1 MALLLWVNL
10 SMGGP
15 WAQQEPELKLPT
27 DFSAYTVGRNHG
39 RVGIFDQ
46 DFGVWDNVDLGTTAA
61 LFLLGV
67 PNAHAKVQAIQS
79 TTFDVAFD
87 VAWAGYDLEKH
98 QDVPGGYLT
107 VVPLGWTA
115 SWVASPKFSLHF
127 GSAWLLAT
135 ARGQVSLDQ
144 LGEGLAVAVGA
155 DLSDELANSLE
166 DGGGLYAG
174 AHLNLSQLRVAADY
188 RVNRRDSIVLQT
200 NTFLL
205 LSGDLSGGYVT
216 EDETV
221 QVGASAHLEKPLT
234 DQLQGVVTLS
244 WQFAWER
251 WYLRVGL
258 PVPTQTIPLLWIPQ
272 AFEFYWTF

>member
-1 MALLLWVNL
+1 MWWLAVLEIAAA
-10 SMGGP
+10 GD
-15 WAQQEPELKLPT
+15 WARQEVEPKLPT

-39 RVGIFDQ
+39 RLGLFDQ
-46 DFGVWDNVDLGTTAA
+46 DFGLWDNVDVGTTALA
-61 LFLLGV
+61 FVLGV
-67 PNAHAKVQAIQS
+67 PNAHTKIQAIQS
-79 TTFDVAFD
+79 PAFD
-87 VAWAGYDLEKH
+87 IAVDAAWAGYDLEKNLG
-98 QDVPGGYLT
+98 VPGGYLT

-127 GSAWLLAT
+127 GSAWLLAS
-135 ARGQVSLDQ
+135 ARGEVSLDQ

-155 DLSDELANSLE
+155 DLSKELASSL
-166 DGGGLYAG
+166 DDAGGLYAG
-174 AHLNLSQLRVAADY
+174 ADLTLSQFRLAADY
-188 RVNRRDSIVLQT
+188 RINRRDSVVLQS

-205 LSGDLSGGYVT
+205 LTGNISGGYAS

-221 QVGASAHLEKPLT
+221 EVGASAHIEKPLT

-258 PVPTQTIPLLWIPQ
+258 PVPTRTIPLLWIPQ
-272 AFEFYWTF
+272 AVEFYWTF